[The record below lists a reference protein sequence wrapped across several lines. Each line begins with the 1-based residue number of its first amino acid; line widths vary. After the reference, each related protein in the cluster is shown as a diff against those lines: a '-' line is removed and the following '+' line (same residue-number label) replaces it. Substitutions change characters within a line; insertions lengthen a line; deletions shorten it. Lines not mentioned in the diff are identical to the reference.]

1 MLLKESKIS
10 KLYCRKADEISI
22 KIIAAVN
29 SIEDTCLEFLED
41 PILRKGSLK
50 FDMILLHPF
59 HSLGDLD
66 SQIIVDYPKYAAMLS
81 SQDSLIV
88 PHKITVWGELISSK
102 FLVDASR
109 VTDPDVKRLSIDTF
123 INEYMTE
130 VHYDLNSTL
139 QHEKLTSAFKL
150 SDVYFDNDYHEEFVD
165 VPVTVSRFPIQAILF
180 HHRIQLTA
188 ALNEYSTEK
197 KSPLSCFRR
206 CAQVLILESKRA
218 VEKVSVSFQQN
229 TGVIKCD
236 VIG

>member
-1 MLLKESKIS
+1 MLLKEAKIS

-22 KIIAAVN
+22 KRIAAVN
-29 SIEDTCLEFLED
+29 SIDDTCLEFLED
-41 PILRKGSLK
+41 IFDLPLK

-66 SQIIVDYPKYAAMLS
+66 SQIIVDYPKYEAMLS
-81 SQDSLIV
+81 SHSLIV
-88 PHKITVWGELISSK
+88 PHKITVWGELINSK

-130 VHYDLNSTL
+130 VHYDLNSSL

-150 SDVYFDNDYHEEFVD
+150 SDVYFDNDYHEAFVD
-165 VPVTVSRFPIQAILF
+165 VPVSVTRLPIQAILF
-180 HHRIQLTA
+180 HHRIQLTEA
-188 ALNEYSTEK
+188 SNEYSTDK